1 MNQRYRNIIMWILYA
16 AMFLLVMLLQTCLF
30 GRQRFFGIKLSLIPV
45 VLVCIS
51 GFIGHEAGGLFSLIA
66 AVVWYLS
73 GADDGSIA
81 ILTMTVCGIASGF
94 ICAQFSRRFLPTL
107 GLCLAALLLHEG
119 AIFLM
124 RYYLGSAQGSLIL
137 WVLKTAG
144 LSVLAWPGCY
154 LLAKVIRKVGA

>member
-1 MNQRYRNIIMWILYA
+1 MNQRYRNIIMWVLYGA
-16 AMFLLVMLLQTCLF
+16 LFLLVMLVQTSVF

-51 GFIGHEAGGLFSLIA
+51 GFIGHENGGLFSLIA

-94 ICAQFSRRFLPTL
+94 VCNLFARRFLPAL

-124 RYYLGSAQGSLIL
+124 RYYLGAAEGRLIL
-137 WVLKTAG
+137 WVFKTAG

-154 LLAKVIRKVGA
+154 LLAKVIRKVGG